1 MSHLSEQLRARA
13 INRPCESAP
22 GHHSSL
28 EALPPG
34 AAGTICGICDLVRP
48 DTARR
53 LFDLG
58 FIPGTAVTKLR
69 QDTFGRTMIVDI
81 GGYELALRGAQARCI
96 TVQLAVPAAA

>member
-1 MSHLSEQLRARA
+1 MSQLSEQLRQRE
-13 INRPCESAP
+13 INTPCPRLS
-22 GHHSSL
+22 GHHASL
-28 EALPPG
+28 EALKPG
-34 AAGTICGICDLVRP
+34 EAGTICGICDLVRP

-58 FIPGTAVTKLR
+58 FVPGTTITKLR

-96 TVQLAVPAAA
+96 TVQLAVSAAA